1 MATGETRLPWP
12 RPQGPLSAALLHGI
26 ILPGPVSPLA
36 LWGEAISLLGNRG
49 EGQPTFKGKTM
60 SQPIEFDATIE
71 DAGGGG
77 TFVTV
82 PFDVEAA
89 FGKKRVK
96 VKATIDGVPY
106 RGSLMRMGG
115 PCHMLGVLKEIRDK
129 VGKGPGDQVH
139 VVVEEDTEP
148 RLVEVP
154 EDLRHAL
161 DADPNARRFFDG
173 LSYTHQRE
181 YVSWIVEAKRAE
193 TRQNRILKAIDMLR
207 QGTKA
212 R

>member
-1 MATGETRLPWP
+1 
-12 RPQGPLSAALLHGI
+12 
-26 ILPGPVSPLA
+26 
-36 LWGEAISLLGNRG
+36 
-49 EGQPTFKGKTM
+49 M
-60 SQPIEFDATIE
+60 SQPIEFAAIIQ

-77 TFVTV
+77 TFVEV

-89 FGKKRVK
+89 FGRKRVK

-106 RGSLMRMGG
+106 RGSLVRMGK
-115 PCHMLGVLKEIRDK
+115 PCHIVGVLKEIREK
-129 VGKGPGDQVH
+129 IGKGPGDQVH

-154 EDLRHAL
+154 EDLRQAL
-161 DADPNARRFFDG
+161 GADPDAGGLFDR
-173 LSYTHQRE
+173 LSYTHQKE
-181 YVSWIVEAKRAE
+181 HVEWVTEAKRPE
-193 TRQNRILKAIDMLR
+193 TRQKRILKAVEMLR

>member
-1 MATGETRLPWP
+1 M
-12 RPQGPLSAALLHGI
+12 
-26 ILPGPVSPLA
+26 
-36 LWGEAISLLGNRG
+36 N
-49 EGQPTFKGKTM
+49 
-60 SQPIEFDATIE
+60 QPIEFWAVIE

-82 PFDVEAA
+82 PFDVEAT

-106 RGSLMRMGG
+106 RGSLMRMGK

-129 VGKGPGDQVH
+129 IGKGPGDQVH

-154 EDLRHAL
+154 EDLRQAL
-161 DADPNARRFFDG
+161 DVDPEAGKFFDG
-173 LSYTHQRE
+173 LSYTHQKE
-181 YVSWIVEAKRAE
+181 YVNWVIEAKRPE
-193 TRQNRILKAIDMLR
+193 TRQSRILKVMDMLKR
-207 QGTKA
+207 GIKA